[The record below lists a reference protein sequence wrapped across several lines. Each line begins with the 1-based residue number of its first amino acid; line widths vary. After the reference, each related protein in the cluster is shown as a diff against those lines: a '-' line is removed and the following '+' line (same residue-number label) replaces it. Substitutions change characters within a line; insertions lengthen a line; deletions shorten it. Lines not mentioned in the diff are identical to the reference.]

1 MLQDHGRHCTAQAVL
16 AAAAAPPGESI
27 DNKTLRRWP
36 DIGHE
41 VLNFDPPSGRKSV
54 IRSTT
59 SSRTIRRS
67 PCDKK
72 FQQIN
77 RFSIFIDFIDTWRVR
92 LISHFAVGLFS
103 LSMSPVE
110 LDTLLWDLTLLF
122 LSVYCRTFSYHVYL
136 FRQLLDSQVAS
147 LRPFVCFFLMRVLY
161 LAYYIV
167 WHNKR
172 VVIVLIVVLLHN
184 K

>member
-1 MLQDHGRHCTAQAVL
+1 M
-16 AAAAAPPGESI
+16 
-27 DNKTLRRWP
+27 
-36 DIGHE
+36 
-41 VLNFDPPSGRKSV
+41 
-54 IRSTT
+54 RSWIL
-59 SSRTIRRS
+59 IRRRAANLLS
-67 PCDKK
+67 DPQHRVVRSAAHRVTKK

-110 LDTLLWDLTLLF
+110 LDKLLWDLTLLF